1 MAITASSVLSNIRR
15 LLQDEALQ
23 LYEKEKLLSETYTF
37 SHDFIANKDRHF
49 PKKLLLAYNGAVLQ
63 FPVSETSRVD
73 TLILVRK

>member
-1 MAITASSVLSNIRR
+1 MAINSSSILSNIKR

-37 SHDFIANKDRHF
+37 FYDLIANKERHF

-63 FPVSETSRVD
+63 FPVSETYRAN
-73 TLILVRK
+73 TLILVRQ